1 MIVYVL
7 SDSIGETG
15 TTLVR
20 SVISQFSVS
29 NLEIKRFPFINNTQ
43 TIQYHIEKLSRELD
57 KQKLIVY
64 TLINPELCRFVEEYA
79 KRSKIPA
86 MDALTPYINQ
96 IKTSFNIE
104 PCMKPGVSHL
114 MDMSYN
120 KRVEAIE
127 FATKYDDGKD
137 NSGIFEADIVLIG
150 ISRTS
155 KTPICMYLAYQSIKA
170 ANIPLVMDV
179 DPPEAIFDLPRF
191 KVIGLTIQPD
201 VLQTIRQ
208 NRLREIGVSSDA
220 NYATMDR
227 ILKEAEYAERLMKKI
242 GCPIIDVSNK
252 AIEETSGKIMEII
265 QKSNFLR

>member
-104 PCMKPGVSHL
+104 PCM
-114 MDMSYN
+114 
-120 KRVEAIE
+120 
-127 FATKYDDGKD
+127 
-137 NSGIFEADIVLIG
+137 
-150 ISRTS
+150 
-155 KTPICMYLAYQSIKA
+155 
-170 ANIPLVMDV
+170 
-179 DPPEAIFDLPRF
+179 
-191 KVIGLTIQPD
+191 
-201 VLQTIRQ
+201 
-208 NRLREIGVSSDA
+208 
-220 NYATMDR
+220 
-227 ILKEAEYAERLMKKI
+227 
-242 GCPIIDVSNK
+242 
-252 AIEETSGKIMEII
+252 
-265 QKSNFLR
+265 

>member
-15 TTLVR
+15 MTLAR
-20 SVISQFSVS
+20 SVISQFSFP
-29 NLEIKRFPFINNTQ
+29 NLEMKRFPFISNEQ
-43 TIQYHIEKLSRELD
+43 TIKYNIDMLYEEQD
-57 KQKLIVY
+57 PMKLIIY
-64 TLINPELCRFVEEYA
+64 TLVSPKLCDYTARYA
-79 KRSKIPA
+79 QSLNICA
-86 MDALTPYINQ
+86 LDALSPYIKKVKDN
-96 IKTSFNIE
+96 FHLE
-104 PCMKPGVSHL
+104 PAMKPGISHL

-137 NSGIFEADIVLIG
+137 SSGIFEADIVLIG

-179 DPPEAIFDLPRF
+179 EPPEDIYKLPRF
-191 KVIGLTIQPD
+191 KVIGLTIKPET
-201 VLQTIRQ
+201 LQTIRK
-208 NRLREIGVSSDA
+208 NRLRELGVSSDA

-227 ILKEAEYAERLMKKI
+227 ILKEAEFAERIMKKI

-265 QKSNFLR
+265 QKSQILR